1 MYIYHRNPN
10 CNYAKTFKRTKYY
23 FSKIKIYVQ
32 EPKLPRLVRI
42 HVHHAVP
49 QLLHA
54 GTGHPCTV
62 CQGNCWTFY
71 TVENMP
77 FKFSVCLHV
86 SY

>member
-1 MYIYHRNPN
+1 MYLYHRNPN
-10 CNYAKTFKRTKYY
+10 CNYAQNKIFFFKNKN
-23 FSKIKIYVQ
+23 ICILQ
-32 EPKLPRLVRI
+32 EPQLPRLVRI